1 MGKYLKVGF
10 LLLII
15 FLLNSCSLFGN
26 SDKNP
31 SDFYGRYYLYHDNY
45 KQDSYLELK
54 ENNEL
59 IMFNNDTF
67 YGTYSI
73 DGDNIYLIID
83 YNDIKQEVSGKIE
96 TDMITITIDGDT
108 GYFCRGDKLP
118 PYQNI
123 PGGNGGNVDNPI
135 QSGDY
140 IEVDGIEY
148 FYNDYQKEY
157 SSFKEFEDKTYIV
170 MDIEFDVEEA
180 IILDNIDGIK
190 VSGVFNHAFS
200 DRDVKKIVMPDSI
213 NRIGERLFENCLSL
227 KEIVFSKNITD
238 FSGINLLRETPN
250 LEKLSI
256 PYLDA
261 RNLFSEFAEESHEYL
276 KEIEITNSKI
286 IENSFGFYILP
297 NLKKVILAE
306 GTETIGFDAFED
318 CKKLEEVVFP
328 TSLNEMQGYAFKN
341 CESLKKVNINENI
354 KVDDKA
360 FFNATIEEMTVLEYK
375 TYGANPKKLIINS
388 TSENMPND
396 SLNNL
401 TNLEEIVLPETLKSI
416 GNNCLNGCEKLANI
430 NLPISLAEIG
440 ENCFNNNAIK
450 ELNLGIN
457 LFNIADNFISLDR
470 NIKIN
475 VDLNNSYYQTTAGC
489 LIKNDNNTLVR
500 ADNFI
505 TTIPS
510 TVNILGEKAF
520 SKTNIKSIT
529 IPNNIT
535 KIEEECFDNCLE
547 LENITIPNSVE
558 NIGTSVF
565 ADCVNLEIVVLPSNL
580 ETIPYDM
587 FYNCQSL
594 RAITLPDNLIT
605 IKSYA
610 FYNCANLEYVNF
622 SNSLT
627 SIYEYA
633 FSYCLN
639 LKEVSI
645 PSVNLIDD
653 NAFYNCQ
660 NLEVI
665 ILPNNLEEIGYE
677 TFAGC
682 NLQEI
687 VYSND
692 FSFKMSSFGS
702 LDNTNLFEV
711 ENNIIYLNNLAIDKI
726 DKNAIEIAFREGTTK
741 YADNFFSDMSNIKKI
756 TIPNSIDIENQS
768 GINGKIN
775 LEELVVPQYDSSKL
789 FYNGVPETLK
799 KLTITN
805 ASTVYIS
812 STYLQLES
820 LVIEKA
826 DNISK
831 GILKGNTIIKEVTL
845 PFIGDKENATY
856 KNFTYI
862 FGNKS
867 YDDRTNSI
875 PATLEKITILGG
887 NEVYD
892 NAFNSMTRIKEV
904 VLPDTITRIGEGAF
918 RDCIELNK
926 INIPKNLEEVGSY
939 AFAANHGGYQEL
951 IFPES
956 VKTVGDVVFANNHV
970 KKVVFNSNSLE
981 VGDNLFIQCPYLT
994 EVEINGLSSINDIL
1008 FINCDILSS
1017 ITLSNTIKEIK
1028 VNPFSN
1034 CPNMKNIYFKG
1045 TEEEFKNIINYD
1057 YLNDY
1062 NIYYI

>member
-1 MGKYLKVGF
+1 
-10 LLLII
+10 
-15 FLLNSCSLFGN
+15 
-26 SDKNP
+26 
-31 SDFYGRYYLYHDNY
+31 
-45 KQDSYLELK
+45 
-54 ENNEL
+54 
-59 IMFNNDTF
+59 
-67 YGTYSI
+67 
-73 DGDNIYLIID
+73 
-83 YNDIKQEVSGKIE
+83 
-96 TDMITITIDGDT
+96 
-108 GYFCRGDKLP
+108 
-118 PYQNI
+118 
-123 PGGNGGNVDNPI
+123 
-135 QSGDY
+135 
-140 IEVDGIEY
+140 
-148 FYNDYQKEY
+148 
-157 SSFKEFEDKTYIV
+157 
-170 MDIEFDVEEA
+170 
-180 IILDNIDGIK
+180 
-190 VSGVFNHAFS
+190 
-200 DRDVKKIVMPDSI
+200 
-213 NRIGERLFENCLSL
+213 
-227 KEIVFSKNITD
+227 
-238 FSGINLLRETPN
+238 
-250 LEKLSI
+250 
-256 PYLDA
+256 
-261 RNLFSEFAEESHEYL
+261 
-276 KEIEITNSKI
+276 
-286 IENSFGFYILP
+286 
-297 NLKKVILAE
+297 
-306 GTETIGFDAFED
+306 
-318 CKKLEEVVFP
+318 
-328 TSLNEMQGYAFKN
+328 
-341 CESLKKVNINENI
+341 
-354 KVDDKA
+354 
-360 FFNATIEEMTVLEYK
+360 MTVLEYK

-388 TSENMPND
+388 TSENMPNG

-401 TNLEEIVLPETLKSI
+401 TNLEELVLPETLKSI
-416 GNNCLNGCEKLANI
+416 GNNCFNGCEKLANI

-489 LIKNDNNTLVR
+489 LIKKDINTLVR
-500 ADNFI
+500 ADNSI

-580 ETIPYDM
+580 ETVPYYM

-610 FYNCANLEYVNF
+610 FYNCTNLEYVNF
-622 SNSLT
+622 PNSLT

-645 PSVNLIDD
+645 PSVNEIYD
-653 NAFYNCQ
+653 NAFFNCQ

-692 FSFKMSSFGS
+692 FSFKISSFGS

-789 FYNGVPETLK
+789 FYNGVPKTLK

-805 ASTVYIS
+805 ADVAD
-812 STYLQLES
+812 TYSICLQLES
-820 LVIEKA
+820 LV
-826 DNISK
+826 SK
-831 GILKGNTIIKEVTL
+831 RVI
-845 PFIGDKENATY
+845 
-856 KNFTYI
+856 
-862 FGNKS
+862 
-867 YDDRTNSI
+867 
-875 PATLEKITILGG
+875 
-887 NEVYD
+887 
-892 NAFNSMTRIKEV
+892 
-904 VLPDTITRIGEGAF
+904 
-918 RDCIELNK
+918 
-926 INIPKNLEEVGSY
+926 
-939 AFAANHGGYQEL
+939 
-951 IFPES
+951 
-956 VKTVGDVVFANNHV
+956 
-970 KKVVFNSNSLE
+970 
-981 VGDNLFIQCPYLT
+981 
-994 EVEINGLSSINDIL
+994 
-1008 FINCDILSS
+1008 
-1017 ITLSNTIKEIK
+1017 
-1028 VNPFSN
+1028 
-1034 CPNMKNIYFKG
+1034 
-1045 TEEEFKNIINYD
+1045 
-1057 YLNDY
+1057 
-1062 NIYYI
+1062 